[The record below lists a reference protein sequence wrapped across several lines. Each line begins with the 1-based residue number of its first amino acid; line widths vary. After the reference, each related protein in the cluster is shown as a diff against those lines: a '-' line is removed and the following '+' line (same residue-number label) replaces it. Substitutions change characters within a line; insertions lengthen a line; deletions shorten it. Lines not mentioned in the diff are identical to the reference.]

1 MANVLITGCSSGFGL
16 LTALHFARQGDK
28 VFATLRDPAKG
39 GELQRACRA
48 ESLELEILELDLL
61 DSDSVDAAAKR
72 AETAGPLDVLVNNA
86 GMEVRGPIEET
97 EEDEVRLQFDTNVF
111 GTLRVIRAILP
122 GMRERRAGTIVT
134 VSSIAGLVS
143 RPFGGL
149 YAASKHALEAIT
161 EALYHELKPFGVRLV
176 LIAPGRYATQFAQN
190 MLVARRFTPW
200 SPYRATCDRFDQA
213 LDRLLP
219 DGKPADPEE
228 VAELIYRA
236 TYDPQKRFRYLAGAD
251 AEMMARLYREKSF
264 EEFEQ
269 LMRQALDWQD

>member
-61 DSDSVDAAAKR
+61 DSDSVDAAAKH

-143 RPFGGL
+143 RPFGG
-149 YAASKHALEAIT
+149 
-161 EALYHELKPFGVRLV
+161 
-176 LIAPGRYATQFAQN
+176 
-190 MLVARRFTPW
+190 RR
-200 SPYRATCDRFDQA
+200 
-213 LDRLLP
+213 
-219 DGKPADPEE
+219 E
-228 VAELIYRA
+228 
-236 TYDPQKRFRYLAGAD
+236 
-251 AEMMARLYREKSF
+251 
-264 EEFEQ
+264 
-269 LMRQALDWQD
+269 